1 MSMAPTPPGQRPR
14 PTAAPQRRP
23 TIDPVRVI
31 RQHIVGLLASLI
43 IGAFLGAAAFVVFG
57 KVYPLYTS
65 EVLFEVRPGLA
76 ESTDIGTAE
85 ALKDEEVERVART
98 QTSLLLQRDVLSAAV
113 GSSAVVNTNW
123 MQTWFIDPSTGQPQT
138 AQAVDELEE
147 TLRTPVLRGT
157 NLFAIRWS
165 WHVPTDVPVVLDAVA
180 TAYVRKL
187 KLLDDQQFG
196 ANETVFREQ
205 ERLVQLALQDIGEQ
219 INSFIVEKGITT
231 LDDPRFSQ
239 AALEVEVLASS
250 LTEAEKALT
259 SAKTQYEQTAMKV
272 EGTMEPSEED
282 EVEAHQDPTM
292 IQQMNRLEILRS
304 EERAMRE
311 KFNEDTPQVRQ
322 IERQVRSVAEQ
333 IRVKEDQLLSRNL
346 NAKLRTLILER
357 ERLSEIISSIED
369 ELEAKDSLLRD
380 LAADTSQYQYFK
392 TQRENLE
399 LQRDDSAN
407 LLRAIRLM
415 KLRSDASRVR
425 QVGSADLP
433 REPSFPRVEYVL
445 PAGVLLCFAGFLGWI
460 FLRELTEKRVRS
472 MADLSIIPGTT
483 VLGAVAD
490 IEDDPAEPEE
500 AELILADHSA
510 SVTAESVRQLTTV
523 VLRAMSRQGH
533 TTMMLAGGM
542 PGAGTTTLCGNIALA
557 LVAKGHSVCLVD
569 ANFRRPHAAEMFGL
583 DNNAAGLADLLAG
596 TCSIDNAIGQT
607 DAQVAVISA
616 GSVAA
621 RLPERLDDER
631 FSATLAE
638 LRTRF
643 SYVLID
649 VAPAVAAS
657 DATHVAMRCDA
668 AILVVRANQE
678 ERGLIAR
685 LARELNEAS
694 AEFLGAVLNRPR
706 QSIGGYF
713 RRNYEMM
720 ASYGHDEDEDRDDD

>member
-1 MSMAPTPPGQRPR
+1 MSMAPIPPGQRPR
-14 PTAAPQRRP
+14 PMAAPQRRP

-43 IGAFLGAAAFVVFG
+43 IGAFLGAAAFIMFG

-98 QTSLLLQRDVLSAAV
+98 QTSLLLQRDVLGSAA
-113 GSSAVVNTNW
+113 GSPAVVNTNW
-123 MQTWFIDPSTGQPQT
+123 MQTWFVDPSTGQPQI

-187 KLLDDQQFG
+187 KLLDDQQFS

-250 LTEAEKALT
+250 LTEAQKALT

-292 IQQMNRLEILRS
+292 VQQMNRLEILRS

-333 IRVKEDQLLSRNL
+333 IRVKENELLSRNL
-346 NAKLRTLILER
+346 NARLRTLTLER
-357 ERLSEIISSIED
+357 ERLFKIISSIED

-425 QVGSADLP
+425 QVGPADLP
-433 REPSFPRVEYVL
+433 REPSFPRIEYVL
-445 PAGVLLCFAGFLGWI
+445 PGGVLLCFAGFLGWI
-460 FLRELTEKRVRS
+460 FLRELTEKRIRS
-472 MADLSIIPGTT
+472 MADLSVIPGTT

-557 LVAKGHSVCLVD
+557 LVAKGHSVCVVD

-583 DNNAAGLADLLAG
+583 DNNSTGLADLLAG

-616 GSVAA
+616 GSVPA
-621 RLPERLDDER
+621 RLPERLEDER

-720 ASYGHDEDEDRDDD
+720 ASYGHDEDEDRNDD

>member
-1 MSMAPTPPGQRPR
+1 
-14 PTAAPQRRP
+14 
-23 TIDPVRVI
+23 
-31 RQHIVGLLASLI
+31 
-43 IGAFLGAAAFVVFG
+43 
-57 KVYPLYTS
+57 
-65 EVLFEVRPGLA
+65 
-76 ESTDIGTAE
+76 
-85 ALKDEEVERVART
+85 
-98 QTSLLLQRDVLSAAV
+98 
-113 GSSAVVNTNW
+113 
-123 MQTWFIDPSTGQPQT
+123 
-138 AQAVDELEE
+138 
-147 TLRTPVLRGT
+147 
-157 NLFAIRWS
+157 
-165 WHVPTDVPVVLDAVA
+165 
-180 TAYVRKL
+180 
-187 KLLDDQQFG
+187 
-196 ANETVFREQ
+196 
-205 ERLVQLALQDIGEQ
+205 
-219 INSFIVEKGITT
+219 
-231 LDDPRFSQ
+231 
-239 AALEVEVLASS
+239 
-250 LTEAEKALT
+250 
-259 SAKTQYEQTAMKV
+259 
-272 EGTMEPSEED
+272 
-282 EVEAHQDPTM
+282 
-292 IQQMNRLEILRS
+292 
-304 EERAMRE
+304 MRE

-346 NAKLRTLILER
+346 NAKLRTLISER

-425 QVGSADLP
+425 QVGPADLP

-445 PAGVLLCFAGFLGWI
+445 PGGVLLCFAGFLGWI

>member
-1 MSMAPTPPGQRPR
+1 MSMAPIPPGQRPR
-14 PTAAPQRRP
+14 PMAAPQRRP

-43 IGAFLGAAAFVVFG
+43 IGAFLGAAAFIMFG

-65 EVLFEVRPGLA
+65 EVLFEVRPGLV

-98 QTSLLLQRDVLSAAV
+98 QTSLLLQRDVLGSAA
-113 GSSAVVNTNW
+113 GSPAVVNTNW
-123 MQTWFIDPSTGQPQT
+123 MQTWFVDPSTGQPQI

-165 WHVPTDVPVVLDAVA
+165 WHVPTDVPLVLDAVA

-187 KLLDDQQFG
+187 KLLDDQQFS

-250 LTEAEKALT
+250 LTEAQKALT

-292 IQQMNRLEILRS
+292 VQQMNRLEILRS

-333 IRVKEDQLLSRNL
+333 IRVKENELLSRNL
-346 NAKLRTLILER
+346 NARLRTLTLER
-357 ERLSEIISSIED
+357 ERLFKIISSIED

-425 QVGSADLP
+425 QVGPADLP
-433 REPSFPRVEYVL
+433 REPSFPRIEYVL
-445 PAGVLLCFAGFLGWI
+445 PGGVLLCFAGFLGWI

-472 MADLSIIPGTT
+472 IADLSVIPGIT

-500 AELILADHSA
+500 AELILTDHSA

-523 VLRAMSRQGH
+523 VLRAISRQGH
-533 TTMMLAGGM
+533 TTTMLAGGM

-557 LVAKGHSVCLVD
+557 LVAKGHSVCVVD

-583 DNNAAGLADLLAG
+583 DNNSTGLADLLAG

-616 GSVAA
+616 GSVPA
-621 RLPERLDDER
+621 RLPERLEDER

-720 ASYGHDEDEDRDDD
+720 ASYGHDEDEDRNDD

>member
-14 PTAAPQRRP
+14 PTAAPQHRP

-31 RQHIVGLLASLI
+31 RQHIVGLFASLI
-43 IGAFLGAAAFVVFG
+43 IGAFLGAAAFVMFG

-239 AALEVEVLASS
+239 AALEVEVLSSS
-250 LTEAEKALT
+250 LTEAQKALT

-292 IQQMNRLEILRS
+292 VQQMNRLEILRS

-333 IRVKEDQLLSRNL
+333 IRVKEKELLSRNL
-346 NAKLRTLILER
+346 NAKLRTLISER
-357 ERLSEIISSIED
+357 ERLSKIISSIED

-445 PAGVLLCFAGFLGWI
+445 PGGVLLCFAGFLGWI
-460 FLRELTEKRVRS
+460 FLRELTEKRIRS
-472 MADLSIIPGTT
+472 MADLSVIPGTT

-490 IEDDPAEPEE
+490 IEDDPADPEE

-569 ANFRRPHAAEMFGL
+569 ANFRRPHAAEMFGF